1 MPRPTAAASRLTAAV
16 PPATTSHHRFCV
28 PERPIAKQRQYP
40 RWRRHS
46 PPEKTSQGVQA
57 DWCGQGR
64 RPPLVSPRL
73 TPKRSCSTVKFSS
86 GEQRTSPSIFTLRPM
101 KIRTGRTLSLSPA
114 LQGSLQT
121 PECRRRWREVETR
134 SLPVRVSLSPV
145 CHSNSPRPRGAPQDD
160 PVPTRLRSKEQW
172 WLIYSEGHQH
182 GSDAAAESLAGMVD
196 VGVS

>member
-1 MPRPTAAASRLTAAV
+1 MPCPTTAASRLTAAV

-64 RPPLVSPRL
+64 SPPLVSPRL
-73 TPKRSCSTVKFSS
+73 TPKRSCSMVKFSS

-101 KIRTGRTLSLSPA
+101 KIRTGRSLSLPCTTGLPA
-114 LQGSLQT
+114 DTRMSTPLARGRDEEPPGEGIPIAGVSRQLTQT
-121 PECRRRWREVETR
+121 PRRT
-134 SLPVRVSLSPV
+134 
-145 CHSNSPRPRGAPQDD
+145 PR
-160 PVPTRLRSKEQW
+160 
-172 WLIYSEGHQH
+172 
-182 GSDAAAESLAGMVD
+182 
-196 VGVS
+196 